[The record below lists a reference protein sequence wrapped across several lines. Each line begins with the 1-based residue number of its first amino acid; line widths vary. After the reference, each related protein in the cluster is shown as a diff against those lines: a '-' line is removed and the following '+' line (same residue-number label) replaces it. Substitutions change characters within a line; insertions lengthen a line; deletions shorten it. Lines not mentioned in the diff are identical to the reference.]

1 MDPLILKRLERLCQR
16 FTGIDIQLEVLDE
29 TPIWFVRPRRV
40 WDRSLLKLTFRF
52 SRQWGFLE
60 RLNSVAATAFVFGV
74 DEWVRQQIA
83 EDRYLPEKYD
93 VERVFAGAYLAEVA
107 STLGTRHELDVK
119 TAWAGGKGLF
129 KAEKIAGSLFLMAGA
144 FGWRPFYEV
153 SEDAVSER
161 SAFDP
166 AVREKLERLLEE
178 VEE

>member
-1 MDPLILKRLERLCQR
+1 MDQLILKRVEKLCER
-16 FTGIDIQLEVLDE
+16 FTGVPITIEVLDE
-29 TPIWFVRPRRV
+29 TPIWFIRPRRV
-40 WDRSLLKLTFRF
+40 WDRATLKLTFRF
-52 SRQWGFLE
+52 SSRRGFLE
-60 RLNSVAATAFVFGV
+60 RLNNVAASAFVFGV
-74 DEWVRQQIA
+74 DEWVRRQLA

-129 KAEKIAGSLFLMAGA
+129 RAEKVAASLFLIAGA

-153 SEDAVSER
+153 PEEAVVER
-161 SAFDP
+161 SAFEP
-166 AVREKLERLLEE
+166 AVRQKLERLLEE